1 MTFQKGNCM
10 SSILKILVDI
20 QCLVYCDFE
29 EVGEA
34 FPNSI
39 LKIELRKGIYIIDF
53 KKDNISLK
61 SIKYKIKTDNEDY
74 LLEESLTN
82 IYTKKKE
89 TKKRKEISEKNVL
102 WINVGGNWR
111 IMSVDNYILNSVAM
125 KSWIDLPNSYN
136 LLPMGQHRDPD
147 IDACGYIPF
156 NIGGTLMEDDLTG
169 FFISGGTWG
178 CLDKSGKVVIQ
189 PIYSRKVFFYND
201 QVAST
206 YINGIFSGVI
216 NQFGEKSFAEF
227 DSVLPVDE
235 VVGYY
240 DVSQQNRHGIVN
252 KHGEFILPLN
262 YLSFGYHTSKVI
274 WTQDTLSK
282 KWGLL
287 RFDATIVL
295 PFIYD
300 NINKAEDGYFVCKNE
315 KWGTVNLEGKV
326 IVDTKYQIITKI
338 SKCYYNPSNP
348 SAYEDLDYLYNNY
361 SIVVL
366 CNNYE
371 GYQYGIVNTHFVK
384 HFSSQTTTI
393 AFKEIIPCKYDAI
406 YSKEGKHYSDDDLVE
421 AATNQC
427 GAPDGL
433 FEITDVYFVLKR
445 EHMQCDGYD
454 NKGNITY
461 SFICDEFNSKYKILS
476 QKYYLRNTKNEFD
489 DNPYDILET
498 IDFYDG
504 TYFVKNIY
512 PDDWDR
518 YTSISP
524 IEQVNV
530 KHKVSFLIG
539 KRDGKWCVFDNR
551 ESNTYDCKKNEA
563 SVYYCSYD
571 NHRLTAILFCYNCDK
586 IVEFGILHNGEY
598 FAIVEIENYKKLC
611 IIEDSKIIYESDYF
625 VEIQSSYKQFSLS
638 CRIDVEKYLNIREL
652 DNDYFIA
659 RLHTDKWQI
668 LKYDCIC
675 KSYGVDIFKSPEFD
689 FIRFVDETEVEIH
702 LYYKGRTL
710 YNTMST
716 LCWDNMK
723 PDRTRWKVSPYEERN
738 CNWVAVYDFDKDKEG
753 IVIEEHDK
761 LSETEDHVYGG
772 YNIVGKVAEEI
783 IIPFKWDY
791 ARVFYSELNP
801 IIVIGNYTGKK
812 VGKFLGAAN
821 EIKCAILDTNQRPL
835 SSFIF
840 DRVSVGRS
848 CQDLRLHIGNYGVDI
863 NIVKDDLIYAIP
875 FFYYDTYNEE
885 GCHLWGTP
893 FKNIKLFID
902 TETTGLPLNDN
913 LPYTDLKNWP
923 YLVQVA
929 LLIEDD
935 NYGILAKRNIILKP
949 DGYTIP
955 ESATKIHGISNER
968 AVKNG
973 EDRDKVISFLDL
985 ALYKSDI
992 IIGHNVSFDLN
1003 VIKSEI
1009 IRIKGIENALFEKK
1023 KHIVIDTMKMGR
1035 NICKIPNLSFHTRL
1049 SLPNKYPKLDELYYK
1064 LFNKHF
1070 NNQHDAM
1077 ADVQAAY
1084 DCYYELKRKSQ

>member
-1 MTFQKGNCM
+1 M

-20 QCLVYCDFE
+20 QCVVYCDFE

-34 FPNSI
+34 NPYSLF
-39 LKIELRKGIYIIDF
+39 KMELRKGSYIIDF
-53 KKDNISLK
+53 KKDDINLK
-61 SIKYKIKTDNEDY
+61 SIKYKIESDDEDY
-74 LLEESLTN
+74 LLEESLAN
-82 IYTKKKE
+82 FYTKEKE
-89 TKKRKEISEKNVL
+89 ARRRKDISEKEVL
-102 WINVGGNWR
+102 WIDVGDNWR
-111 IMSVDNYILNSVAM
+111 IISVDDNILNPETGE
-125 KSWIDLPNSYN
+125 SWIDLPNSYN
-136 LLPMGQHRDPD
+136 LLPMGKHIDPD
-147 IDACGYIPF
+147 NDACGYIPF
-156 NIGGTLMEDDLTG
+156 NIGGTLMVDDLCG
-169 FFISGGTWG
+169 FFISGGKWG

-216 NQFGEKSFAEF
+216 DQFGEKLFAEF
-227 DSVLPVDE
+227 DSLLPVDE

-240 DVSQQNRHGIVN
+240 DVSQQNKHGIVN

-274 WTQDTLSK
+274 WAQDTLSK

-287 RFDATIVL
+287 RFDATTVL

-315 KWGTVNLEGKV
+315 KWGTVDLDGKV
-326 IVDTKYQIITKI
+326 IVDTKYQIVAKM
-338 SKCYYNPSNP
+338 SKRYYNP

-371 GYQYGIVNTHFVK
+371 GYKYGIVNTHFVE
-384 HFSSQTTTI
+384 HFSSQTTI

-406 YSKEGKHYSDDDLVE
+406 YSKGGKHYSDDDLVE
-421 AATNQC
+421 AATSQC

-489 DNPYDILET
+489 DSPYDILET

-504 TYFVKNIY
+504 TYFTKNIY
-512 PDDWDR
+512 PDDWDG
-518 YTSISP
+518 YTSIPP

-652 DNDYFIA
+652 DNDYFIV

-668 LKYDCIC
+668 LKYDCTC

-702 LYYKGRTL
+702 LYHKGRTL

-716 LCWDNMK
+716 LCCDNMK

-761 LSETEDHVYGG
+761 LSETENPSYGG
-772 YNIVGKVAEEI
+772 YDIVGKVPEEI

-812 VGKFLGAAN
+812 VGKFLDAAN

-840 DRVSVGRS
+840 DRVSIGWS
-848 CQDLRLHIGNYGVDI
+848 CQDLRFHIGNYGADI
-863 NIVKDDLIYAIP
+863 KLAKDEFIYAVP
-875 FFYYDTYNEE
+875 FLNYDSCDEE
-885 GCHLWGTP
+885 GHRIWGTP
-893 FKNIKLFID
+893 FKNLRCFID
-902 TETTGLPLNDN
+902 TETTGLPINDN
-913 LPYTDLKNWP
+913 LPYTELDNWP
-923 YLVQVA
+923 HLVQVA
-929 LLIEDD
+929 LIIEDD
-935 NYGILAKRNIILKP
+935 NYGILAKRNMILKP
-949 DGYTIP
+949 DGYSIP
-955 ESATKIHGISNER
+955 ESSARIHGIAN
-968 AVKNG
+968 AQAIKVG
-973 EDRDKVISFLDL
+973 EDRKHVIGFLDQVL
-985 ALYKSDI
+985 SNSNI
-992 IIGHNVSFDLN
+992 VIGHNVSFDLN
-1003 VIKSEI
+1003 VVKAEI
-1009 IRIKGIENALFEKK
+1009 IRVKGIENALFTTKN
-1023 KHIVIDTMKMGR
+1023 HNVVDTMKMGM
-1035 NICKIPNLSFHTRL
+1035 NICKIPNLSFHTHM
-1049 SLPNKYPKLDELYYK
+1049 SQPYKYPKLDELYYK

>member
-1 MTFQKGNCM
+1 M

-111 IMSVDNYILNSVAM
+111 IMSVDNDILNSVAM

-240 DVSQQNRHGIVN
+240 DVSQQNKHGIVN

-274 WTQDTLSK
+274 WAQDTLSK

-300 NINKAEDGYFVCKNE
+300 NINKAEDGFFVCKNE
-315 KWGTVNLEGKV
+315 KWGTVDLDGKV

-366 CNNYE
+366 GNNYE
-371 GYQYGIVNTHFVK
+371 GYKYGIVNTHFVK
-384 HFSSQTTTI
+384 HFSSQTITI

-406 YSKEGKHYSDDDLVE
+406 YSKGGKHYSDDDLVE
-421 AATNQC
+421 AATNQY

-489 DNPYDILET
+489 DSPYDILET

-512 PDDWDR
+512 PDDWDG

-563 SVYYCSYD
+563 SEYYCSYD
-571 NHRLTAILFCYNCDK
+571 NHRLTAILFSYNCDK

-598 FAIVEIENYKKLC
+598 FAIVEIDNYKKLC

-625 VEIQSSYKQFSLS
+625 VEIESSYKQFSLS

-761 LSETEDHVYGG
+761 LSETEDHVYDG

-821 EIKCAILDTNQRPL
+821 EIKCAILDTNKRPL

-840 DRVSVGRS
+840 DGVSIGWS

-885 GCHLWGTP
+885 GCHLLGTP

-929 LLIEDD
+929 LIIEDD

-955 ESATKIHGISNER
+955 ESATKIHGISNEI

-1009 IRIKGIENALFEKK
+1009 IRIKGIENALFKKK

>member
-1 MTFQKGNCM
+1 M

-111 IMSVDNYILNSVAM
+111 IMSVDNDILNSVAM

-240 DVSQQNRHGIVN
+240 DVSQQNKHGIVN

-274 WTQDTLSK
+274 WAQDTLSK

-300 NINKAEDGYFVCKNE
+300 NINKAEDGFFVCKNE
-315 KWGTVNLEGKV
+315 KWGTVNLDGKV

-366 CNNYE
+366 GNNYE
-371 GYQYGIVNTHFVK
+371 GYKYGIVNTHFVK
-384 HFSSQTTTI
+384 HFSSQTITI

-406 YSKEGKHYSDDDLVE
+406 YSKGGKHYSDDDLVE
-421 AATNQC
+421 AATNQY

-489 DNPYDILET
+489 DSPYDILET

-512 PDDWDR
+512 PDDWDG

-563 SVYYCSYD
+563 SEYYCSYD
-571 NHRLTAILFCYNCDK
+571 NHRLTAILFSYNCDK

-598 FAIVEIENYKKLC
+598 FAIVEIDNYKKLC

-625 VEIQSSYKQFSLS
+625 VEIESSYKQFSLS

-761 LSETEDHVYGG
+761 LSETEDHVYDG

-821 EIKCAILDTNQRPL
+821 EIKCAILDTNKRPL

-840 DRVSVGRS
+840 DGVSIGWS

-885 GCHLWGTP
+885 GCHLLGTP

-929 LLIEDD
+929 LIIEDD

-955 ESATKIHGISNER
+955 ESATKIHGISNEI

-1009 IRIKGIENALFEKK
+1009 IRIKGIENALFKKK

>member
-1 MTFQKGNCM
+1 M
-10 SSILKILVDI
+10 
-20 QCLVYCDFE
+20 
-29 EVGEA
+29 
-34 FPNSI
+34 
-39 LKIELRKGIYIIDF
+39 
-53 KKDNISLK
+53 
-61 SIKYKIKTDNEDY
+61 
-74 LLEESLTN
+74 
-82 IYTKKKE
+82 
-89 TKKRKEISEKNVL
+89 
-102 WINVGGNWR
+102 
-111 IMSVDNYILNSVAM
+111 
-125 KSWIDLPNSYN
+125 
-136 LLPMGQHRDPD
+136 
-147 IDACGYIPF
+147 
-156 NIGGTLMEDDLTG
+156 
-169 FFISGGTWG
+169 
-178 CLDKSGKVVIQ
+178 
-189 PIYSRKVFFYND
+189 FFYND

-227 DSVLPVDE
+227 DNVLPVDE

-240 DVSQQNRHGIVN
+240 DVSQQNKHGIVN

-274 WTQDTLSK
+274 WAQDTLSK

-300 NINKAEDGYFVCKNE
+300 SINKAEDGYFVCKNE
-315 KWGTVNLEGKV
+315 KWGTVNLDGKV

-338 SKCYYNPSNP
+338 SKCYYNPYNP

-371 GYQYGIVNTHFVK
+371 GYKYGIVNTHFVK
-384 HFSSQTTTI
+384 HFSSQTITI

-406 YSKEGKHYSDDDLVE
+406 YSKGGKHYSDDDLVE

-454 NKGNITY
+454 DEGNITY
-461 SFICDEFNSKYKILS
+461 SFICDEFNSKFKILS

-489 DNPYDILET
+489 DSPYDILET

-539 KRDGKWCVFDNR
+539 KRDDKWCVFDNR

-571 NHRLTAILFCYNCDK
+571 NHRLTAILFSYNCDK

-598 FAIVEIENYKKLC
+598 FAIVEIENYRKLC

-625 VEIQSSYKQFSLS
+625 VEIQSSYKLFSLS
-638 CRIDVEKYLNIREL
+638 CRTDVEKYLNIKEL

-659 RLHTDKWQI
+659 RLYTDKWQI

-723 PDRTRWKVSPYEERN
+723 PDRTRWKVTPYEERN

-840 DRVSVGRS
+840 DRVSVGWS

-885 GCHLWGTP
+885 GHHLWGTP
-893 FKNIKLFID
+893 FKNVKLFID

-929 LLIEDD
+929 LIIEDD

-1023 KHIVIDTMKMGR
+1023 KHIVIDTMKMGS
-1035 NICKIPNLSFHTRL
+1035 NICKIPYLSFHTRL
-1049 SLPNKYPKLDELYYK
+1049 SMPNKYPKLDELYYK

>member
-1 MTFQKGNCM
+1 M

-89 TKKRKEISEKNVL
+89 TKKRKKISEKNVL

-111 IMSVDNYILNSVAM
+111 IMSVDNDILNSVAM

-240 DVSQQNRHGIVN
+240 DVSQQNKHGIVN

-274 WTQDTLSK
+274 WAQDTLSK

-300 NINKAEDGYFVCKNE
+300 NINKAEDGFFVCKNE
-315 KWGTVNLEGKV
+315 KWGTVNLDGKV

-348 SAYEDLDYLYNNY
+348 YAYEDLDYLYNNY

-366 CNNYE
+366 GNNYE
-371 GYQYGIVNTHFVK
+371 GYKYGIVNTHFVK
-384 HFSSQTTTI
+384 HFSSQTITI

-406 YSKEGKHYSDDDLVE
+406 YSKGGKHYSDDDLVE
-421 AATNQC
+421 AATNQY

-489 DNPYDILET
+489 DSPYDILET

-512 PDDWDR
+512 PDDWDG

-563 SVYYCSYD
+563 SEYYCSYD
-571 NHRLTAILFCYNCDK
+571 NHRLTAILFSYNCDK

-598 FAIVEIENYKKLC
+598 FAIVEIDNYKKLC

-761 LSETEDHVYGG
+761 LSETEDHVYDG

-821 EIKCAILDTNQRPL
+821 EIKCAILDTNKRPL

-840 DRVSVGRS
+840 DGVSIGRS

-885 GCHLWGTP
+885 GCHLLGTP

-929 LLIEDD
+929 LIIEDD

-955 ESATKIHGISNER
+955 ESATKIHGISNEI

-992 IIGHNVSFDLN
+992 IIGHNVSFDLD

-1009 IRIKGIENALFEKK
+1009 IRIKGIENALFKKK

>member
-1 MTFQKGNCM
+1 M

-61 SIKYKIKTDNEDY
+61 SIKYKITTDNEDY

-111 IMSVDNYILNSVAM
+111 IMSVDNDILNSVAM

-235 VVGYY
+235 VVDYY
-240 DVSQQNRHGIVN
+240 DVSQQNKHGIVN

-274 WTQDTLSK
+274 WAQDTLSK

-300 NINKAEDGYFVCKNE
+300 NINKAEDGFFVCKNE
-315 KWGTVNLEGKV
+315 KWGTVNLDGKV
-326 IVDTKYQIITKI
+326 IEDTKYQIITRI

-366 CNNYE
+366 GNNYE
-371 GYQYGIVNTHFVK
+371 GYKYGIVNTHFVK
-384 HFSSQTTTI
+384 HFSSQTITI

-406 YSKEGKHYSDDDLVE
+406 YSKGGKHYSDDDLVE

-489 DNPYDILET
+489 DSPYDILET

-512 PDDWDR
+512 PDDWDG

-530 KHKVSFLIG
+530 KHKISYLIG

-571 NHRLTAILFCYNCDK
+571 NHRLTTILFSYNCDK

-598 FAIVEIENYKKLC
+598 FAIVEIENYRKLC

-659 RLHTDKWQI
+659 RLYTDKWQI

-689 FIRFVDETEVEIH
+689 FIRFIDETEVEIH

-840 DRVSVGRS
+840 DRVSVGWS

-875 FFYYDTYNEE
+875 FFYYDTCNEE
-885 GCHLWGTP
+885 GRHLWGTP
-893 FKNIKLFID
+893 FENVKLFID

-929 LLIEDD
+929 LIIEDD

-1023 KHIVIDTMKMGR
+1023 KHIVIDTMKMGS

>member
-1 MTFQKGNCM
+1 M

-89 TKKRKEISEKNVL
+89 TKKRKKISEKNVL

-111 IMSVDNYILNSVAM
+111 IMSVDNDILNSVAM

-216 NQFGEKSFAEF
+216 NQFGEKPFAEF

-240 DVSQQNRHGIVN
+240 DVSQQNKHGIVN

-274 WTQDTLSK
+274 WAQDTLSK

-300 NINKAEDGYFVCKNE
+300 NINKAEDGFFVCKNE
-315 KWGTVNLEGKV
+315 KWGTVNLDGKV

-348 SAYEDLDYLYNNY
+348 YAYEDLDYLYNNY

-366 CNNYE
+366 GNNYE
-371 GYQYGIVNTHFVK
+371 GYKYGIVNTHFVK
-384 HFSSQTTTI
+384 HFSSQTITI

-406 YSKEGKHYSDDDLVE
+406 YSKGGKHYSDDDLVE
-421 AATNQC
+421 AATNQY

-489 DNPYDILET
+489 DSPYDILET

-512 PDDWDR
+512 PDDWDG

-563 SVYYCSYD
+563 SEYYCSYD
-571 NHRLTAILFCYNCDK
+571 NHRLTAILFSYNCDK

-598 FAIVEIENYKKLC
+598 FAIVEIDNYKKLC

-710 YNTMST
+710 YNTMFT

-761 LSETEDHVYGG
+761 LSETEDHVYDG

-821 EIKCAILDTNQRPL
+821 EIKCAILDTNKRPL

-840 DRVSVGRS
+840 DGVSIGRS

-885 GCHLWGTP
+885 GCHLLGTP

-929 LLIEDD
+929 LIIEDD

-955 ESATKIHGISNER
+955 ESATKIHGISNEI

-1009 IRIKGIENALFEKK
+1009 IRIKGIENALFKKK

>member
-1 MTFQKGNCM
+1 MFIHQTVRRN
-10 SSILKILVDI
+10 
-20 QCLVYCDFE
+20 
-29 EVGEA
+29 
-34 FPNSI
+34 
-39 LKIELRKGIYIIDF
+39 R
-53 KKDNISLK
+53 
-61 SIKYKIKTDNEDY
+61 
-74 LLEESLTN
+74 
-82 IYTKKKE
+82 
-89 TKKRKEISEKNVL
+89 SE
-102 WINVGGNWR
+102 
-111 IMSVDNYILNSVAM
+111 
-125 KSWIDLPNSYN
+125 
-136 LLPMGQHRDPD
+136 
-147 IDACGYIPF
+147 F
-156 NIGGTLMEDDLTG
+156 
-169 FFISGGTWG
+169 
-178 CLDKSGKVVIQ
+178 
-189 PIYSRKVFFYND
+189 
-201 QVAST
+201 
-206 YINGIFSGVI
+206 
-216 NQFGEKSFAEF
+216 
-227 DSVLPVDE
+227 
-235 VVGYY
+235 
-240 DVSQQNRHGIVN
+240 
-252 KHGEFILPLN
+252 
-262 YLSFGYHTSKVI
+262 
-274 WTQDTLSK
+274 
-282 KWGLL
+282 
-287 RFDATIVL
+287 
-295 PFIYD
+295 
-300 NINKAEDGYFVCKNE
+300 
-315 KWGTVNLEGKV
+315 
-326 IVDTKYQIITKI
+326 
-338 SKCYYNPSNP
+338 
-348 SAYEDLDYLYNNY
+348 
-361 SIVVL
+361 
-366 CNNYE
+366 
-371 GYQYGIVNTHFVK
+371 
-384 HFSSQTTTI
+384 
-393 AFKEIIPCKYDAI
+393 
-406 YSKEGKHYSDDDLVE
+406 
-421 AATNQC
+421 
-427 GAPDGL
+427 
-433 FEITDVYFVLKR
+433 
-445 EHMQCDGYD
+445 
-454 NKGNITY
+454 
-461 SFICDEFNSKYKILS
+461 
-476 QKYYLRNTKNEFD
+476 
-489 DNPYDILET
+489 
-498 IDFYDG
+498 
-504 TYFVKNIY
+504 
-512 PDDWDR
+512 
-518 YTSISP
+518 
-524 IEQVNV
+524 
-530 KHKVSFLIG
+530 
-539 KRDGKWCVFDNR
+539 
-551 ESNTYDCKKNEA
+551 
-563 SVYYCSYD
+563 
-571 NHRLTAILFCYNCDK
+571 
-586 IVEFGILHNGEY
+586 
-598 FAIVEIENYKKLC
+598 
-611 IIEDSKIIYESDYF
+611 KIIYESDYF

-761 LSETEDHVYGG
+761 LSETEDHVYDG

-821 EIKCAILDTNQRPL
+821 EIKCAILDTNKRPL

-840 DRVSVGRS
+840 DGVSIGWS

-885 GCHLWGTP
+885 GCHLLGTP

-902 TETTGLPLNDN
+902 TETTGLPLNNN

-929 LLIEDD
+929 LIIEDD

-955 ESATKIHGISNER
+955 ESATKIHGISNEI

-1009 IRIKGIENALFEKK
+1009 IRIKGIENALFKKK

-1077 ADVQAAY
+1077 ADVQATY

>member
-1 MTFQKGNCM
+1 M

-111 IMSVDNYILNSVAM
+111 IMSVDNDILNSVAM

-240 DVSQQNRHGIVN
+240 DVSQQNKHGIVN

-274 WTQDTLSK
+274 WAQDTLSK

-300 NINKAEDGYFVCKNE
+300 NINKAEDGFFVCKNE
-315 KWGTVNLEGKV
+315 KWGTVNLDGKV

-366 CNNYE
+366 GNNYE
-371 GYQYGIVNTHFVK
+371 GYKYGIVNTHFVK
-384 HFSSQTTTI
+384 HFSSQTITI

-406 YSKEGKHYSDDDLVE
+406 YSKGGKHYSDDDLVE
-421 AATNQC
+421 AATNQY

-489 DNPYDILET
+489 DSPYDILET

-512 PDDWDR
+512 PDDWDG

-563 SVYYCSYD
+563 SEYYCSYD
-571 NHRLTAILFCYNCDK
+571 NHRLTAILFSYNCDK

-598 FAIVEIENYKKLC
+598 FAIVEIDNYKKLC

-761 LSETEDHVYGG
+761 LSETEDHVYDG

-821 EIKCAILDTNQRPL
+821 EIKCAILDTNKRPL

-840 DRVSVGRS
+840 DGVSIGWS
-848 CQDLRLHIGNYGVDI
+848 CQNLRLHIGNYGVDI

-885 GCHLWGTP
+885 GCHLLGTP

-929 LLIEDD
+929 LIIEDD

-955 ESATKIHGISNER
+955 ESATKIHGISNEI

-1009 IRIKGIENALFEKK
+1009 IRIKGIENALFKKK

>member
-1 MTFQKGNCM
+1 M

-111 IMSVDNYILNSVAM
+111 IMSVDNDILNSVAM

-240 DVSQQNRHGIVN
+240 DVSQQNKHGIVN

-274 WTQDTLSK
+274 WAQDTLSK

-300 NINKAEDGYFVCKNE
+300 NINKAEDVFFVCKNE
-315 KWGTVNLEGKV
+315 KWGTVNLDGKV

-366 CNNYE
+366 GNNYE
-371 GYQYGIVNTHFVK
+371 GYKYGIVNTHFVK
-384 HFSSQTTTI
+384 HFSSQTITI

-406 YSKEGKHYSDDDLVE
+406 YSKGGKHYSDDDLVE
-421 AATNQC
+421 AATNQY

-489 DNPYDILET
+489 DSPYDILET

-512 PDDWDR
+512 PDDWDG

-563 SVYYCSYD
+563 SEYYCSYD
-571 NHRLTAILFCYNCDK
+571 NHRLTAILFSYNCDK

-598 FAIVEIENYKKLC
+598 FAIVEIDNYKKLC

-761 LSETEDHVYGG
+761 LSETEDHVYDG

-821 EIKCAILDTNQRPL
+821 EIKCAILDTNKRPL

-840 DRVSVGRS
+840 DGVSIGWS

-885 GCHLWGTP
+885 GCHLLGTP

-902 TETTGLPLNDN
+902 TETTGLPLNNN

-929 LLIEDD
+929 LIIEDD

-955 ESATKIHGISNER
+955 ESATKIHGISNEI

-1009 IRIKGIENALFEKK
+1009 IRIKGIENALFKKK

-1077 ADVQAAY
+1077 ADVQATY

>member
-1 MTFQKGNCM
+1 M
-10 SSILKILVDI
+10 
-20 QCLVYCDFE
+20 
-29 EVGEA
+29 
-34 FPNSI
+34 
-39 LKIELRKGIYIIDF
+39 
-53 KKDNISLK
+53 
-61 SIKYKIKTDNEDY
+61 
-74 LLEESLTN
+74 
-82 IYTKKKE
+82 
-89 TKKRKEISEKNVL
+89 
-102 WINVGGNWR
+102 
-111 IMSVDNYILNSVAM
+111 
-125 KSWIDLPNSYN
+125 
-136 LLPMGQHRDPD
+136 
-147 IDACGYIPF
+147 
-156 NIGGTLMEDDLTG
+156 
-169 FFISGGTWG
+169 
-178 CLDKSGKVVIQ
+178 
-189 PIYSRKVFFYND
+189 
-201 QVAST
+201 
-206 YINGIFSGVI
+206 
-216 NQFGEKSFAEF
+216 
-227 DSVLPVDE
+227 
-235 VVGYY
+235 
-240 DVSQQNRHGIVN
+240 
-252 KHGEFILPLN
+252 
-262 YLSFGYHTSKVI
+262 
-274 WTQDTLSK
+274 
-282 KWGLL
+282 
-287 RFDATIVL
+287 
-295 PFIYD
+295 
-300 NINKAEDGYFVCKNE
+300 
-315 KWGTVNLEGKV
+315 
-326 IVDTKYQIITKI
+326 
-338 SKCYYNPSNP
+338 
-348 SAYEDLDYLYNNY
+348 
-361 SIVVL
+361 
-366 CNNYE
+366 
-371 GYQYGIVNTHFVK
+371 
-384 HFSSQTTTI
+384 
-393 AFKEIIPCKYDAI
+393 
-406 YSKEGKHYSDDDLVE
+406 
-421 AATNQC
+421 
-427 GAPDGL
+427 
-433 FEITDVYFVLKR
+433 
-445 EHMQCDGYD
+445 
-454 NKGNITY
+454 
-461 SFICDEFNSKYKILS
+461 
-476 QKYYLRNTKNEFD
+476 
-489 DNPYDILET
+489 
-498 IDFYDG
+498 
-504 TYFVKNIY
+504 
-512 PDDWDR
+512 
-518 YTSISP
+518 
-524 IEQVNV
+524 
-530 KHKVSFLIG
+530 
-539 KRDGKWCVFDNR
+539 FDNR

-571 NHRLTAILFCYNCDK
+571 NHRLTAILFSYNCDK

-598 FAIVEIENYKKLC
+598 FAIVEIENYRKLC

-625 VEIQSSYKQFSLS
+625 VEIQSSYKLFSLS
-638 CRIDVEKYLNIREL
+638 CRTDVEKYLNIKEL

-659 RLHTDKWQI
+659 RLYTDKWQI

-723 PDRTRWKVSPYEERN
+723 PDRTRWKVTPYEERN

-812 VGKFLGAAN
+812 VGKFLDAAN

-840 DRVSVGRS
+840 DRVSVGWS

-885 GCHLWGTP
+885 GHHLWGTP
-893 FKNIKLFID
+893 FKNVKLFID

-929 LLIEDD
+929 LIIEDD

-985 ALYKSDI
+985 ALHKSDI

-1023 KHIVIDTMKMGR
+1023 KHIVIDTMKMGS
-1035 NICKIPNLSFHTRL
+1035 NICKIPYLSFHTRL
-1049 SLPNKYPKLDELYYK
+1049 SMPNKYPKLDELYYK

>member
-1 MTFQKGNCM
+1 M

-111 IMSVDNYILNSVAM
+111 IMSVDNDILNSVAM

-156 NIGGTLMEDDLTG
+156 NIGGTLIEDDLTG

-240 DVSQQNRHGIVN
+240 DVSQQNKHGIVN

-274 WTQDTLSK
+274 WAQDTLSK

-300 NINKAEDGYFVCKNE
+300 NINKAEDGFFVCKNE
-315 KWGTVNLEGKV
+315 KWGTVNLDGKV

-366 CNNYE
+366 GNNYE
-371 GYQYGIVNTHFVK
+371 GYKYGIVNTHFVK
-384 HFSSQTTTI
+384 HFSSQTITI

-406 YSKEGKHYSDDDLVE
+406 YSKGGKHYSDDDLVE
-421 AATNQC
+421 AATNQY

-489 DNPYDILET
+489 DSPYDILET

-512 PDDWDR
+512 PDDWDG

-563 SVYYCSYD
+563 SENYCSYD
-571 NHRLTAILFCYNCDK
+571 NHRLTAILFSYNCDK

-598 FAIVEIENYKKLC
+598 FAIVEIDNYKKLC

-738 CNWVAVYDFDKDKEG
+738 CNWEAVYDFDKDKEG

-761 LSETEDHVYGG
+761 LSETEDHVYDG

-821 EIKCAILDTNQRPL
+821 EIKCAILDTNKRPL

-840 DRVSVGRS
+840 DGVSIGWS

-885 GCHLWGTP
+885 GHHLWGTP
-893 FKNIKLFID
+893 FKNVKLFID

-929 LLIEDD
+929 LIIEDD

-949 DGYTIP
+949 DGYSIP

-1023 KHIVIDTMKMGR
+1023 KHIVIDTMKMGS
-1035 NICKIPNLSFHTRL
+1035 NICKIPYLSFHTRL
-1049 SLPNKYPKLDELYYK
+1049 SMPNKYPKLDELYYK

>member
-1 MTFQKGNCM
+1 M

-111 IMSVDNYILNSVAM
+111 IMSVDNDILNSVAM

-240 DVSQQNRHGIVN
+240 DVSQQNKHGIVN

-274 WTQDTLSK
+274 WAQDTLSK

-300 NINKAEDGYFVCKNE
+300 NINKAEDGFFVCKNE
-315 KWGTVNLEGKV
+315 KWGTVNLDGKV

-366 CNNYE
+366 GNNYE
-371 GYQYGIVNTHFVK
+371 GYKYGIVNTHFVK
-384 HFSSQTTTI
+384 HFSSQTITI

-406 YSKEGKHYSDDDLVE
+406 YSKGGKHYSDDDLVE
-421 AATNQC
+421 AATNQY

-489 DNPYDILET
+489 DSPYDILET

-512 PDDWDR
+512 PDDWDG

-563 SVYYCSYD
+563 SEYYCSYD
-571 NHRLTAILFCYNCDK
+571 NHRLTAILFSYNCDK

-598 FAIVEIENYKKLC
+598 FAIVEIDNYKKLC

-761 LSETEDHVYGG
+761 LSETEDHVYDG

-821 EIKCAILDTNQRPL
+821 EIKCAILDTNKRPL

-840 DRVSVGRS
+840 DGVSIGWS

-885 GCHLWGTP
+885 GCHLLGTP

-902 TETTGLPLNDN
+902 TETTGLPLNNN

-929 LLIEDD
+929 LIIEDD

-955 ESATKIHGISNER
+955 ESATKIHGISNEI

-1009 IRIKGIENALFEKK
+1009 IRIKGIENALFKKK
-1023 KHIVIDTMKMGR
+1023 KHIVIDTMKMGW

>member
-1 MTFQKGNCM
+1 M

-102 WINVGGNWR
+102 WINIGGNWR
-111 IMSVDNYILNSVAM
+111 IMSVDNDILNSVAM

-240 DVSQQNRHGIVN
+240 DVSQQNKHGIVN

-274 WTQDTLSK
+274 WAQDTLSK

-300 NINKAEDGYFVCKNE
+300 NINKAEDGFFVCKNE
-315 KWGTVNLEGKV
+315 KWGTVNLDGKV

-366 CNNYE
+366 GNNYE
-371 GYQYGIVNTHFVK
+371 GYKYGIVNTHFVK
-384 HFSSQTTTI
+384 HFSSQTITI

-406 YSKEGKHYSDDDLVE
+406 YSKGGKHYSDDDLVE
-421 AATNQC
+421 AATNQY

-489 DNPYDILET
+489 DSPYDILET

-512 PDDWDR
+512 PDDWDG

-563 SVYYCSYD
+563 SEYYCSYD
-571 NHRLTAILFCYNCDK
+571 NHRLTAILFSYNCDK

-598 FAIVEIENYKKLC
+598 FAIVEIDNYKKLC

-761 LSETEDHVYGG
+761 LSETEDHVYDG

-821 EIKCAILDTNQRPL
+821 EIKCAILDTNKRPL

-840 DRVSVGRS
+840 DGVSIGWS

-885 GCHLWGTP
+885 GCHLLGTP

-929 LLIEDD
+929 LIIEDD

-955 ESATKIHGISNER
+955 ESATKIHGISNEI

-1009 IRIKGIENALFEKK
+1009 IRIKGIENALFKKK

>member
-1 MTFQKGNCM
+1 M

-61 SIKYKIKTDNEDY
+61 SIKYNINTDNEDY

-89 TKKRKEISEKNVL
+89 TKRRKEISEKNVL

-111 IMSVDNYILNSVAM
+111 IMSIDNYILNSVAN

-227 DSVLPVDE
+227 DNVLPVDE
-235 VVGYY
+235 IVGYY
-240 DVSQQNRHGIVN
+240 DVSQQNKHGIVN

-274 WTQDTLSK
+274 WAQDTLSK

-300 NINKAEDGYFVCKNE
+300 SINKAEDGYFVCKNE
-315 KWGTVNLEGKV
+315 KWGTVNLDGKV
-326 IVDTKYQIITKI
+326 IVDTKYQIIAKI

-366 CNNYE
+366 GNNYE
-371 GYQYGIVNTHFVK
+371 GYKYGIVNTHFVK
-384 HFSSQTTTI
+384 HFSSQTITI

-406 YSKEGKHYSDDDLVE
+406 YSKGGKHYSDDDLVE
-421 AATNQC
+421 AATNQY

-489 DNPYDILET
+489 DSPYDILET

-512 PDDWDR
+512 PDDWDG

-563 SVYYCSYD
+563 SEYYCSYD
-571 NHRLTAILFCYNCDK
+571 NHRLTAILFSYNCDK

-598 FAIVEIENYKKLC
+598 FAIVEIDNYKKLC

-761 LSETEDHVYGG
+761 LSETEDHVYDG

-821 EIKCAILDTNQRPL
+821 EIKCAILDTNKRPL

-840 DRVSVGRS
+840 DGVSIGWS

-929 LLIEDD
+929 LIIEDD

-955 ESATKIHGISNER
+955 ESATKIHGISNEI

-1009 IRIKGIENALFEKK
+1009 IRIKGIENALFKKK

-1035 NICKIPNLSFHTRL
+1035 NICKIPNLSFQTRL

>member
-1 MTFQKGNCM
+1 M
-10 SSILKILVDI
+10 
-20 QCLVYCDFE
+20 
-29 EVGEA
+29 
-34 FPNSI
+34 
-39 LKIELRKGIYIIDF
+39 
-53 KKDNISLK
+53 
-61 SIKYKIKTDNEDY
+61 
-74 LLEESLTN
+74 
-82 IYTKKKE
+82 
-89 TKKRKEISEKNVL
+89 
-102 WINVGGNWR
+102 
-111 IMSVDNYILNSVAM
+111 
-125 KSWIDLPNSYN
+125 N
-136 LLPMGQHRDPD
+136 LD
-147 IDACGYIPF
+147 
-156 NIGGTLMEDDLTG
+156 
-169 FFISGGTWG
+169 
-178 CLDKSGKVVIQ
+178 
-189 PIYSRKVFFYND
+189 
-201 QVAST
+201 
-206 YINGIFSGVI
+206 
-216 NQFGEKSFAEF
+216 
-227 DSVLPVDE
+227 
-235 VVGYY
+235 
-240 DVSQQNRHGIVN
+240 
-252 KHGEFILPLN
+252 
-262 YLSFGYHTSKVI
+262 
-274 WTQDTLSK
+274 
-282 KWGLL
+282 
-287 RFDATIVL
+287 
-295 PFIYD
+295 
-300 NINKAEDGYFVCKNE
+300 
-315 KWGTVNLEGKV
+315 GKV

-366 CNNYE
+366 GNNYE
-371 GYQYGIVNTHFVK
+371 GYKYGIVNTHFVK
-384 HFSSQTTTI
+384 HFSSQTITI

-406 YSKEGKHYSDDDLVE
+406 YSKGGKHYSDDDLVE
-421 AATNQC
+421 AATNQY

-489 DNPYDILET
+489 DSPYDILET

-512 PDDWDR
+512 PDDWDG

-563 SVYYCSYD
+563 SEYYCSYD
-571 NHRLTAILFCYNCDK
+571 NHRLTAILFSYNCDK

-598 FAIVEIENYKKLC
+598 FAIVEIDNYKKLC

-761 LSETEDHVYGG
+761 LSETEDHVYDG

-821 EIKCAILDTNQRPL
+821 EIKCAILDTNKRPL

-840 DRVSVGRS
+840 DGVSIGWS

-885 GCHLWGTP
+885 GCHLLGTP

-929 LLIEDD
+929 LIIEDD

-955 ESATKIHGISNER
+955 ESATKIHGISNEI

-1009 IRIKGIENALFEKK
+1009 IRIKGIENALFKKK

>member
-1 MTFQKGNCM
+1 M

-111 IMSVDNYILNSVAM
+111 IMSVDNDILNSVAM

-240 DVSQQNRHGIVN
+240 DVSQQNKHGIVN

-274 WTQDTLSK
+274 WAQDTLSK

-300 NINKAEDGYFVCKNE
+300 NINKAEDGFFVCKNE
-315 KWGTVNLEGKV
+315 KWGTVNLDGKV

-366 CNNYE
+366 GNNYE
-371 GYQYGIVNTHFVK
+371 GYKYGIVNTHFVK
-384 HFSSQTTTI
+384 HFSSQTITI

-406 YSKEGKHYSDDDLVE
+406 YSKGGKHYSDDDLVE
-421 AATNQC
+421 AATNQY

-489 DNPYDILET
+489 DSPYDILET

-512 PDDWDR
+512 PDDWDG

-563 SVYYCSYD
+563 SEYYCSYD
-571 NHRLTAILFCYNCDK
+571 NHRLTAILFSYNCDK

-598 FAIVEIENYKKLC
+598 FAIVEIDNYKKLC

-761 LSETEDHVYGG
+761 LSETEDHVYDG

-821 EIKCAILDTNQRPL
+821 EIKCAILDTNKRPL

-840 DRVSVGRS
+840 DGVSIGWS
-848 CQDLRLHIGNYGVDI
+848 CQDLHLHIGNYGVDI

-885 GCHLWGTP
+885 GCHLLGTP

-902 TETTGLPLNDN
+902 TETTGLSLNDN

-929 LLIEDD
+929 LIIEDD

-955 ESATKIHGISNER
+955 ESATKIHGISNEI

-1009 IRIKGIENALFEKK
+1009 IRIKGIENALFKKK

>member
-1 MTFQKGNCM
+1 MFQKGNCM

-111 IMSVDNYILNSVAM
+111 IMSVDNDILNSVAM

-201 QVAST
+201 QIAST

-235 VVGYY
+235 VVGCY
-240 DVSQQNRHGIVN
+240 DVSQQNKHGIVN

-274 WTQDTLSK
+274 WAQDTLSK

-300 NINKAEDGYFVCKNE
+300 NINKAEDGFFVCKNE
-315 KWGTVNLEGKV
+315 KWGTVNLDGKV

-366 CNNYE
+366 GNNYE
-371 GYQYGIVNTHFVK
+371 GYKYGIVNTHFVK
-384 HFSSQTTTI
+384 HFSSQTITI

-406 YSKEGKHYSDDDLVE
+406 YSKGGKHYSDDDLVE
-421 AATNQC
+421 AATNQY

-489 DNPYDILET
+489 DSPYDILET

-512 PDDWDR
+512 PDDWDG

-563 SVYYCSYD
+563 SEYYCSYD
-571 NHRLTAILFCYNCDK
+571 NHRLTAILFSYNCDK

-598 FAIVEIENYKKLC
+598 FAIVEIDNYKKLC
-611 IIEDSKIIYESDYF
+611 IIEDSKILYESDYF

-812 VGKFLGAAN
+812 AGKFLGAAN

-840 DRVSVGRS
+840 DGVSIGWS

-902 TETTGLPLNDN
+902 TETTGLPLNNN
-913 LPYTDLKNWP
+913 LPYTNLKNWP

-929 LLIEDD
+929 LIIEDD

-949 DGYTIP
+949 NGYTIP

-1009 IRIKGIENALFEKK
+1009 IRTKGIENALFKKK

>member
-1 MTFQKGNCM
+1 M

-89 TKKRKEISEKNVL
+89 TKKRKKISEKNVL

-111 IMSVDNYILNSVAM
+111 IMSVDNDILNSVAM

-240 DVSQQNRHGIVN
+240 DVSQQNKHGIVN

-274 WTQDTLSK
+274 WAQDTLSK

-300 NINKAEDGYFVCKNE
+300 NINKAEDGFFVCKNE
-315 KWGTVNLEGKV
+315 KWGTVNLDGKV

-348 SAYEDLDYLYNNY
+348 YAYEDLDYLYNNY

-366 CNNYE
+366 GNNYE
-371 GYQYGIVNTHFVK
+371 GYKYGIVNTHFVK
-384 HFSSQTTTI
+384 HFSSQTITI

-406 YSKEGKHYSDDDLVE
+406 YSKGGKHYSDDDLVE
-421 AATNQC
+421 AATNQY

-489 DNPYDILET
+489 DSPYDILET

-512 PDDWDR
+512 PDDWDG

-563 SVYYCSYD
+563 SEYYCSYD
-571 NHRLTAILFCYNCDK
+571 NHRLTAILFSYNCDK

-598 FAIVEIENYKKLC
+598 FAIVEIDNYKKLC

-761 LSETEDHVYGG
+761 LSETEDHVYDG

-821 EIKCAILDTNQRPL
+821 EIKCAILDTNKRPL

-840 DRVSVGRS
+840 DGVSIGWS

-885 GCHLWGTP
+885 GCHLLGTP

-902 TETTGLPLNDN
+902 TETTGLPLNNN

-929 LLIEDD
+929 LIIEDD

-955 ESATKIHGISNER
+955 ESATKIHGISNEI

-1009 IRIKGIENALFEKK
+1009 IRIKGIENALFKKK

-1077 ADVQAAY
+1077 ADVQATY

>member
-1 MTFQKGNCM
+1 M
-10 SSILKILVDI
+10 
-20 QCLVYCDFE
+20 
-29 EVGEA
+29 
-34 FPNSI
+34 
-39 LKIELRKGIYIIDF
+39 
-53 KKDNISLK
+53 
-61 SIKYKIKTDNEDY
+61 
-74 LLEESLTN
+74 
-82 IYTKKKE
+82 
-89 TKKRKEISEKNVL
+89 
-102 WINVGGNWR
+102 
-111 IMSVDNYILNSVAM
+111 
-125 KSWIDLPNSYN
+125 
-136 LLPMGQHRDPD
+136 
-147 IDACGYIPF
+147 
-156 NIGGTLMEDDLTG
+156 
-169 FFISGGTWG
+169 
-178 CLDKSGKVVIQ
+178 
-189 PIYSRKVFFYND
+189 
-201 QVAST
+201 
-206 YINGIFSGVI
+206 
-216 NQFGEKSFAEF
+216 
-227 DSVLPVDE
+227 
-235 VVGYY
+235 
-240 DVSQQNRHGIVN
+240 
-252 KHGEFILPLN
+252 
-262 YLSFGYHTSKVI
+262 
-274 WTQDTLSK
+274 
-282 KWGLL
+282 
-287 RFDATIVL
+287 
-295 PFIYD
+295 
-300 NINKAEDGYFVCKNE
+300 
-315 KWGTVNLEGKV
+315 
-326 IVDTKYQIITKI
+326 
-338 SKCYYNPSNP
+338 
-348 SAYEDLDYLYNNY
+348 
-361 SIVVL
+361 
-366 CNNYE
+366 
-371 GYQYGIVNTHFVK
+371 
-384 HFSSQTTTI
+384 
-393 AFKEIIPCKYDAI
+393 
-406 YSKEGKHYSDDDLVE
+406 
-421 AATNQC
+421 
-427 GAPDGL
+427 
-433 FEITDVYFVLKR
+433 
-445 EHMQCDGYD
+445 
-454 NKGNITY
+454 
-461 SFICDEFNSKYKILS
+461 
-476 QKYYLRNTKNEFD
+476 
-489 DNPYDILET
+489 
-498 IDFYDG
+498 
-504 TYFVKNIY
+504 
-512 PDDWDR
+512 
-518 YTSISP
+518 
-524 IEQVNV
+524 

-571 NHRLTAILFCYNCDK
+571 NHRLTAILFSYNCDK

-598 FAIVEIENYKKLC
+598 FAIVEIENYRKLC

-625 VEIQSSYKQFSLS
+625 VEIQSSYKLFSLS
-638 CRIDVEKYLNIREL
+638 CRTDVEKYLNIKEL

-659 RLHTDKWQI
+659 RLYTDKWQI

-723 PDRTRWKVSPYEERN
+723 PDRTRWKVTPYEERN

-840 DRVSVGRS
+840 DRVSVGWS
-848 CQDLRLHIGNYGVDI
+848 CQDLRLHIGNYGADI

-885 GCHLWGTP
+885 GHHLWGTP
-893 FKNIKLFID
+893 FKNVKLFID

-929 LLIEDD
+929 LIIEDD

-1023 KHIVIDTMKMGR
+1023 KHIVIDTMKMGS
-1035 NICKIPNLSFHTRL
+1035 NICKIPYLSFHTRL
-1049 SLPNKYPKLDELYYK
+1049 SMPNKYPKLDELYYK

>member
-1 MTFQKGNCM
+1 M

-111 IMSVDNYILNSVAM
+111 IMSVDNDIFNSVAM

-156 NIGGTLMEDDLTG
+156 NIGGTLIEDDLTG

-201 QVAST
+201 QVTST

-240 DVSQQNRHGIVN
+240 DVSQQNKHGIVN

-274 WTQDTLSK
+274 WAQDTLSK

-300 NINKAEDGYFVCKNE
+300 NINKAEDGFFVCKNE
-315 KWGTVNLEGKV
+315 KWGTVNLDGKV

-366 CNNYE
+366 GNNYE
-371 GYQYGIVNTHFVK
+371 GYKYGIVNTHFVK
-384 HFSSQTTTI
+384 HFSSQTITI

-406 YSKEGKHYSDDDLVE
+406 YSKGGKHYSDDDLVE
-421 AATNQC
+421 AATNQY

-489 DNPYDILET
+489 DSPYDILET

-512 PDDWDR
+512 PDDWDG

-563 SVYYCSYD
+563 SEYYCSYD
-571 NHRLTAILFCYNCDK
+571 NHRLTAILFSYNCDK

-598 FAIVEIENYKKLC
+598 FAIVEIDNYKKLC

-761 LSETEDHVYGG
+761 LSETEDHVYDG

-821 EIKCAILDTNQRPL
+821 EIKCAILDTNKRPL

-840 DRVSVGRS
+840 DGVSIGWS

-885 GCHLWGTP
+885 GCHLLGTP

-929 LLIEDD
+929 LIIEDD

-955 ESATKIHGISNER
+955 ESATKIHGISNEI

-1009 IRIKGIENALFEKK
+1009 IRIKGIENALFKKK

>member
-1 MTFQKGNCM
+1 MFQKGNCM

-111 IMSVDNYILNSVAM
+111 IMSVDNDILNSVAM

-201 QVAST
+201 QIAST

-240 DVSQQNRHGIVN
+240 DVSQQNKHGIVN

-274 WTQDTLSK
+274 WAQDTLSK

-300 NINKAEDGYFVCKNE
+300 NINKAEDVFFVCKNE
-315 KWGTVNLEGKV
+315 KWGTVNLDGKV
-326 IVDTKYQIITKI
+326 IIDTKYQIITKI

-366 CNNYE
+366 GNNYE
-371 GYQYGIVNTHFVK
+371 GYKYGIVNTHFVK

-406 YSKEGKHYSDDDLVE
+406 YSKGGKHYSDDDLVE
-421 AATNQC
+421 AATNQY

-454 NKGNITY
+454 NKGNIKY

-489 DNPYDILET
+489 DSPYDILET

-512 PDDWDR
+512 PDDWDG

-563 SVYYCSYD
+563 SEYYCSYD
-571 NHRLTAILFCYNCDK
+571 NHRLTAILFSYNCDK

-598 FAIVEIENYKKLC
+598 FAIVEIDNYKKLC

-723 PDRTRWKVSPYEERN
+723 PDRPRWKVSPYEERN

-812 VGKFLGAAN
+812 AGKFLGAAN

-840 DRVSVGRS
+840 DGVSIGWS

-902 TETTGLPLNDN
+902 TETTGLPLNNN

-929 LLIEDD
+929 LIIEDD

-949 DGYTIP
+949 NGYTIP

-1009 IRIKGIENALFEKK
+1009 IRTKGIENALFKKK

>member
-1 MTFQKGNCM
+1 M

-111 IMSVDNYILNSVAM
+111 IMSVDNDILNSVAM

-156 NIGGTLMEDDLTG
+156 NIGGTLIEDDLTG

-240 DVSQQNRHGIVN
+240 DVSQQNKHGIVN

-274 WTQDTLSK
+274 WAQDTLSK

-300 NINKAEDGYFVCKNE
+300 NINKAEDGFFVCKNE
-315 KWGTVNLEGKV
+315 KWGTVNLDGKV

-366 CNNYE
+366 GNNYE
-371 GYQYGIVNTHFVK
+371 GYKYGIVNTHFVK
-384 HFSSQTTTI
+384 HFSSQTITI

-406 YSKEGKHYSDDDLVE
+406 YSKGGKHYSDDDLVE
-421 AATNQC
+421 AATNQY

-489 DNPYDILET
+489 DSPYDILET

-512 PDDWDR
+512 PDDWDG

-571 NHRLTAILFCYNCDK
+571 NHRLTTILFSYNCDK

-598 FAIVEIENYKKLC
+598 FAIVEIENYRKLC

-625 VEIQSSYKQFSLS
+625 VEIQSSYKLFSLS
-638 CRIDVEKYLNIREL
+638 CRTDVEKYLNIREL

-659 RLHTDKWQI
+659 RLYTDKWQI

-723 PDRTRWKVSPYEERN
+723 PDRTRWKVTPYEERN

-840 DRVSVGRS
+840 DRVSVGWS

-885 GCHLWGTP
+885 GHHLWGTP
-893 FKNIKLFID
+893 FKNVKLFID

-929 LLIEDD
+929 LIIEDD

-1009 IRIKGIENALFEKK
+1009 IRIKGIENAFFKKK
-1023 KHIVIDTMKMGR
+1023 KHIVIDTMKMGS
-1035 NICKIPNLSFHTRL
+1035 NICKIPYLSFHTRL
-1049 SLPNKYPKLDELYYK
+1049 SMPNKYPKLDELYYK

>member
-1 MTFQKGNCM
+1 M

-61 SIKYKIKTDNEDY
+61 SIKYNINTDNEDY

-89 TKKRKEISEKNVL
+89 TKRRKEISEKNVL

-111 IMSVDNYILNSVAM
+111 IMSVDNYILNSVAK

-227 DSVLPVDE
+227 DNVLPVDE

-240 DVSQQNRHGIVN
+240 DVSQQNKHGIVN

-274 WTQDTLSK
+274 WAQDTLSK

-300 NINKAEDGYFVCKNE
+300 SINKAEDGFFVCKNE
-315 KWGTVNLEGKV
+315 KWGTVNLDGKV

-366 CNNYE
+366 GNNYE
-371 GYQYGIVNTHFVK
+371 GYKYGIVNTHFVK
-384 HFSSQTTTI
+384 HFSSQTITI

-406 YSKEGKHYSDDDLVE
+406 YSKGGKHYSDDDLVE
-421 AATNQC
+421 AATNQY

-489 DNPYDILET
+489 DSPYDILET

-512 PDDWDR
+512 PDDWDG

-563 SVYYCSYD
+563 SEYYCSYD
-571 NHRLTAILFCYNCDK
+571 NHRLTAILFSYNCDK

-598 FAIVEIENYKKLC
+598 FAIVEIDNYKKLC

-761 LSETEDHVYGG
+761 LSETEDHVYDG

-821 EIKCAILDTNQRPL
+821 EIKCAILDTNKRPL

-840 DRVSVGRS
+840 DGVSIGWS

-885 GCHLWGTP
+885 GCHLLGTP

-902 TETTGLPLNDN
+902 TETTGLPLNNN

-929 LLIEDD
+929 LIIEDD

-955 ESATKIHGISNER
+955 ESATKIHGISNEI

-1009 IRIKGIENALFEKK
+1009 IRIKGIENALFKKK
-1023 KHIVIDTMKMGR
+1023 KHIVIDTMKMGW

>member
-1 MTFQKGNCM
+1 M

-111 IMSVDNYILNSVAM
+111 IMSVDNDILNSVAM

-240 DVSQQNRHGIVN
+240 DVSQQNKHGIVN

-274 WTQDTLSK
+274 WAQDTLSK

-300 NINKAEDGYFVCKNE
+300 NINKAEDGFFVCKNE
-315 KWGTVNLEGKV
+315 KWGTVNLDGKV

-366 CNNYE
+366 GNNYE
-371 GYQYGIVNTHFVK
+371 GYKYGIVNTHFVK
-384 HFSSQTTTI
+384 HFSSQTITI

-406 YSKEGKHYSDDDLVE
+406 YSKGGKHYSDDDLVE
-421 AATNQC
+421 AATNQY

-489 DNPYDILET
+489 DSPYDILET

-512 PDDWDR
+512 PDDWDG

-563 SVYYCSYD
+563 SEYYCSYD
-571 NHRLTAILFCYNCDK
+571 NHRLTAILFSYNCDK

-598 FAIVEIENYKKLC
+598 FAIVEIDNYKKLC

-761 LSETEDHVYGG
+761 LSETEDHVYDG

-821 EIKCAILDTNQRPL
+821 EIKCAILDTNKRPL

-840 DRVSVGRS
+840 DGVSIGWS
-848 CQDLRLHIGNYGVDI
+848 CQDLRLHIGIYGVDI

-885 GCHLWGTP
+885 GCHLLGTP

-929 LLIEDD
+929 LIIEDD

-955 ESATKIHGISNER
+955 ESATKIHGISNEI

-1009 IRIKGIENALFEKK
+1009 IRIKGIENALFKKK

>member
-1 MTFQKGNCM
+1 M

-111 IMSVDNYILNSVAM
+111 IMSVDNDILNSVAM

-240 DVSQQNRHGIVN
+240 DVSQQNKHGIVN

-274 WTQDTLSK
+274 WAQDTLSK

-287 RFDATIVL
+287 RFDTTIVL

-300 NINKAEDGYFVCKNE
+300 NINKAEDGFFVCKNE
-315 KWGTVNLEGKV
+315 KWGTVNLNGKV

-366 CNNYE
+366 GNNYE
-371 GYQYGIVNTHFVK
+371 GYKYGIVNTHFVK
-384 HFSSQTTTI
+384 HFSSQTITI

-406 YSKEGKHYSDDDLVE
+406 YSKGGKHYSDDDLVE
-421 AATNQC
+421 AATNQY

-489 DNPYDILET
+489 DSPYDILET

-512 PDDWDR
+512 PDDWDG

-563 SVYYCSYD
+563 SEYYCSYD
-571 NHRLTAILFCYNCDK
+571 NNRLTAILFSYNCDK

-598 FAIVEIENYKKLC
+598 FAIVEIDNYKKLC

-812 VGKFLGAAN
+812 AGKFLGAAN

-840 DRVSVGRS
+840 DGVSIGWS

-902 TETTGLPLNDN
+902 TETTGLPLNNN

-929 LLIEDD
+929 LIIEDD

-949 DGYTIP
+949 NGYTIP

-1009 IRIKGIENALFEKK
+1009 IRIKGIENALFKKK

>member
-1 MTFQKGNCM
+1 M

-111 IMSVDNYILNSVAM
+111 IMSVDNDILNSVAM

-156 NIGGTLMEDDLTG
+156 NIGGTLIEDDLTG

-240 DVSQQNRHGIVN
+240 DVSQQNKHGIVN

-274 WTQDTLSK
+274 WAQDTLSK

-300 NINKAEDGYFVCKNE
+300 NINKAEDGFFVCKNE
-315 KWGTVNLEGKV
+315 KWGTVNIDGKV

-366 CNNYE
+366 GNNYE
-371 GYQYGIVNTHFVK
+371 GYKYGIVNTHFVK
-384 HFSSQTTTI
+384 HFSSQTITI

-406 YSKEGKHYSDDDLVE
+406 YSKGGKHYSDDDLVE
-421 AATNQC
+421 AATNQY

-489 DNPYDILET
+489 DSPYDILET

-512 PDDWDR
+512 PDDWDG

-563 SVYYCSYD
+563 SEYYCSYD
-571 NHRLTAILFCYNCDK
+571 NHRLTAILFSYNCDK

-598 FAIVEIENYKKLC
+598 FAIVEIDNYKKLC

-761 LSETEDHVYGG
+761 LSETEDHVYDG

-821 EIKCAILDTNQRPL
+821 EIKCAILDTNKRPL

-840 DRVSVGRS
+840 DGVSIGWS

-885 GCHLWGTP
+885 GCHLLGTP

-929 LLIEDD
+929 LIIEDD

-955 ESATKIHGISNER
+955 ESATKIHGISNEI

-1009 IRIKGIENALFEKK
+1009 IRIKGIENALFKKK

>member
-1 MTFQKGNCM
+1 MFQKGNCM

-111 IMSVDNYILNSVAM
+111 IMSVDNDILNSVAM

-201 QVAST
+201 QIAST

-240 DVSQQNRHGIVN
+240 DVSQQNKHGIVN

-274 WTQDTLSK
+274 WAQDTLSK

-300 NINKAEDGYFVCKNE
+300 NINKAEDGFFVCKNE
-315 KWGTVNLEGKV
+315 KWGTVNLDGKV

-366 CNNYE
+366 GNNYE
-371 GYQYGIVNTHFVK
+371 GYKYGIVNTHFVK
-384 HFSSQTTTI
+384 HFSSQTITI

-406 YSKEGKHYSDDDLVE
+406 YSKGGKHYSDDDLVE
-421 AATNQC
+421 AATNQY

-489 DNPYDILET
+489 DSPYDILET

-512 PDDWDR
+512 PDDWDG

-563 SVYYCSYD
+563 SEYYCSYD
-571 NHRLTAILFCYNCDK
+571 NHRLTAILFSYNCDK

-598 FAIVEIENYKKLC
+598 FAIVEIDNYKKLC
-611 IIEDSKIIYESDYF
+611 IIEDSKILYESDYF

-638 CRIDVEKYLNIREL
+638 CRIDIEKYLNIREL

-812 VGKFLGAAN
+812 AGKFLGAAN

-840 DRVSVGRS
+840 DGVSIGWS

-902 TETTGLPLNDN
+902 TETTGLPLNNN

-929 LLIEDD
+929 LIIEDD

-949 DGYTIP
+949 NGYTIP

-1009 IRIKGIENALFEKK
+1009 IRTKGIENALFKKK

>member
-1 MTFQKGNCM
+1 MFQKGNCM

-111 IMSVDNYILNSVAM
+111 IMSVDNDILNSVAM

-201 QVAST
+201 QIAST
-206 YINGIFSGVI
+206 YINGIFSGAI

-240 DVSQQNRHGIVN
+240 DVSQQNKHGIVN

-274 WTQDTLSK
+274 WAQDTLSK

-300 NINKAEDGYFVCKNE
+300 NINKAEDGFFVCKNE
-315 KWGTVNLEGKV
+315 KWGTVNLDGKA

-366 CNNYE
+366 GNNYE
-371 GYQYGIVNTHFVK
+371 GYKYGIVNTHFVK
-384 HFSSQTTTI
+384 HFSSQTITI

-406 YSKEGKHYSDDDLVE
+406 YSKGGKHYSDDDLVE
-421 AATNQC
+421 AATNQY

-489 DNPYDILET
+489 DSPYDLLET

-512 PDDWDR
+512 PDDWDG

-563 SVYYCSYD
+563 SEYYCSYD
-571 NHRLTAILFCYNCDK
+571 NHRLTAILFSYNCDK

-598 FAIVEIENYKKLC
+598 FAIVEIDNYKKLC

-812 VGKFLGAAN
+812 AGKFLGAAN

-840 DRVSVGRS
+840 DGVSIGWS

-902 TETTGLPLNDN
+902 TETTGLPLNNN

-929 LLIEDD
+929 LIIEDD

-949 DGYTIP
+949 NGYTIP

-1009 IRIKGIENALFEKK
+1009 IRTKGIENALFKKK

>member
-1 MTFQKGNCM
+1 M

-111 IMSVDNYILNSVAM
+111 IMSVDNDILNSVAM

-136 LLPMGQHRDPD
+136 LLPMGQHRDSD

-240 DVSQQNRHGIVN
+240 DVSQQNKHGIVN

-274 WTQDTLSK
+274 WAQDTLSK

-300 NINKAEDGYFVCKNE
+300 NINKAEDGFFVCKNE
-315 KWGTVNLEGKV
+315 KWGTVNLDGKV

-366 CNNYE
+366 GNNYE
-371 GYQYGIVNTHFVK
+371 GYKYGIVNTHFVK
-384 HFSSQTTTI
+384 HFSSQTITI

-406 YSKEGKHYSDDDLVE
+406 YSKGGKHYSDDDLVE
-421 AATNQC
+421 AATNQY

-489 DNPYDILET
+489 DSPYDILET

-512 PDDWDR
+512 PDDWDG

-563 SVYYCSYD
+563 SEYYCSYD
-571 NHRLTAILFCYNCDK
+571 NHRLTALLFSYNCDK

-598 FAIVEIENYKKLC
+598 FAIVEIDNYKKLC

-761 LSETEDHVYGG
+761 LSETEDHVYDG

-821 EIKCAILDTNQRPL
+821 EIKCAILDTNKRPL

-840 DRVSVGRS
+840 DGVSIGWS

-885 GCHLWGTP
+885 GCHLLGTP

-929 LLIEDD
+929 LIIEDD

-955 ESATKIHGISNER
+955 ESATKIHGISNEI

-1009 IRIKGIENALFEKK
+1009 IRIKGIENALFKKK

>member
-1 MTFQKGNCM
+1 M

-61 SIKYKIKTDNEDY
+61 SIKYKITTDNEDY

-111 IMSVDNYILNSVAM
+111 IMSVDNDILNSVAM

-240 DVSQQNRHGIVN
+240 DVSQQNKHGIVN

-274 WTQDTLSK
+274 WAQDTLSK

-300 NINKAEDGYFVCKNE
+300 NINKAEDGFFVCKNE
-315 KWGTVNLEGKV
+315 KWGTVNLDGKV

-366 CNNYE
+366 GNNYE
-371 GYQYGIVNTHFVK
+371 GYKYGIVNTHFVK
-384 HFSSQTTTI
+384 HFSSQTITI

-406 YSKEGKHYSDDDLVE
+406 YSKGGKHYSDDDLVE

-433 FEITDVYFVLKR
+433 FEITDVYFVLKL
-445 EHMQCDGYD
+445 EHMQCDRYD
-454 NKGNITY
+454 KKGNITY

-489 DNPYDILET
+489 DSPYDILET

-512 PDDWDR
+512 PDDWDG

-530 KHKVSFLIG
+530 KHKISYLIG

-571 NHRLTAILFCYNCDK
+571 NHRLTTILFSYNCDK

-598 FAIVEIENYKKLC
+598 FAIVEIENYRKLC

-659 RLHTDKWQI
+659 RLYTDKWQI

-689 FIRFVDETEVEIH
+689 FIRFIDETEVEIH

-840 DRVSVGRS
+840 DRVSVGWS

-885 GCHLWGTP
+885 GRHLWGTP
-893 FKNIKLFID
+893 FENVKLFID

-929 LLIEDD
+929 LIIEDD

-1023 KHIVIDTMKMGR
+1023 KHIVIDTMKMGS

>member
-1 MTFQKGNCM
+1 M

-89 TKKRKEISEKNVL
+89 TKKRKKISEKNVL

-111 IMSVDNYILNSVAM
+111 IMSVDNDILNSVAM

-136 LLPMGQHRDPD
+136 LLQMGQHRDPD

-240 DVSQQNRHGIVN
+240 DVSQQNKHGIVN

-274 WTQDTLSK
+274 WAQDTLSK

-300 NINKAEDGYFVCKNE
+300 NINKAEDGFFVCKNE
-315 KWGTVNLEGKV
+315 KWGTVNLDGKV

-348 SAYEDLDYLYNNY
+348 YAYEDLDYLYNNY

-366 CNNYE
+366 GNNYE
-371 GYQYGIVNTHFVK
+371 GYKYGIVNTHFVK
-384 HFSSQTTTI
+384 HFSSQTITI

-406 YSKEGKHYSDDDLVE
+406 YSKGGKHYSDDDLVE
-421 AATNQC
+421 AATNQY

-489 DNPYDILET
+489 DSPYDILET

-512 PDDWDR
+512 PDDWDG

-563 SVYYCSYD
+563 SEYYCSYD
-571 NHRLTAILFCYNCDK
+571 NHRLTAILFSYNCDK

-598 FAIVEIENYKKLC
+598 FAIVEIDNYKKLC

-761 LSETEDHVYGG
+761 LSETEDHVYDG

-821 EIKCAILDTNQRPL
+821 EIKCAILDTNKRPL

-840 DRVSVGRS
+840 DGVSIGRS

-885 GCHLWGTP
+885 GCHLLGTP

-929 LLIEDD
+929 LIIEDD

-955 ESATKIHGISNER
+955 ESATKIHGISNEI

-1009 IRIKGIENALFEKK
+1009 IRIKGIENALFKKK

>member
-1 MTFQKGNCM
+1 MFQKGNCM

-111 IMSVDNYILNSVAM
+111 IMSVDNDILNSVAM

-201 QVAST
+201 QIAST

-240 DVSQQNRHGIVN
+240 DVSQQNKHGIVN

-274 WTQDTLSK
+274 WAQDTLSK

-300 NINKAEDGYFVCKNE
+300 NINKAEDGFFVCKNE
-315 KWGTVNLEGKV
+315 KWGTVNLDGKV

-366 CNNYE
+366 GNNYE
-371 GYQYGIVNTHFVK
+371 GYKYGIVNTHFVK
-384 HFSSQTTTI
+384 HFSSQTITI

-406 YSKEGKHYSDDDLVE
+406 YSKGGKHYSDDDLVE
-421 AATNQC
+421 AATNQY

-489 DNPYDILET
+489 DSPYDILET

-512 PDDWDR
+512 PDDWDG

-563 SVYYCSYD
+563 SEYYCSYD
-571 NHRLTAILFCYNCDK
+571 NHRLTAILFSYNCDK

-598 FAIVEIENYKKLC
+598 FAIVEIDNYKKLC
-611 IIEDSKIIYESDYF
+611 IIEDSKILYESDYF

-761 LSETEDHVYGG
+761 LSEIEDHVYGG

-812 VGKFLGAAN
+812 AGKFLGAAN

-840 DRVSVGRS
+840 DGVSIGWS

-902 TETTGLPLNDN
+902 TETTGLPLNNN
-913 LPYTDLKNWP
+913 LPYTNLKNWP

-929 LLIEDD
+929 LIIEDD

-949 DGYTIP
+949 NGYTIP

-1009 IRIKGIENALFEKK
+1009 IRTKGIENALFKKK

>member
-1 MTFQKGNCM
+1 M

-111 IMSVDNYILNSVAM
+111 IMSEDNYILNSVAM

-136 LLPMGQHRDPD
+136 LLPMGQHREPD

-240 DVSQQNRHGIVN
+240 DVSQQNKHGIVN

-274 WTQDTLSK
+274 WAQDTLSK

-421 AATNQC
+421 AATNQY

-489 DNPYDILET
+489 DSPYDILET

-551 ESNTYDCKKNEA
+551 KSNTYDCKKNEA

-571 NHRLTAILFCYNCDK
+571 NHRLTAILFSYNCDK

-611 IIEDSKIIYESDYF
+611 IIENSKIIYESDYF

-659 RLHTDKWQI
+659 RLHTDKWQV

-689 FIRFVDETEVEIH
+689 FIRLVDETEVEIH

-761 LSETEDHVYGG
+761 LSETGDHVYGG

-812 VGKFLGAAN
+812 IGKFLGAAN

-893 FKNIKLFID
+893 FKNVKLFID

-923 YLVQVA
+923 YIVQVA
-929 LLIEDD
+929 LIIEDD

-1049 SLPNKYPKLDELYYK
+1049 NKYPKLDELYYK